1 MNKLV
6 ALAVVAVVALV
17 ITASTLFTVHQTQQV
32 LVTQFGEPIRVIREP
47 GLHAKIPF
55 VQSVISFDR
64 RLLDFDAPAE
74 EIILGDQRRLS
85 VDSFTRYSI
94 TDPLRFY
101 QTVGPLESGIRARI
115 NSVVTSAVRRV
126 LGNEPLLSVLS
137 NDRPR
142 IMGEIRQLVNEEMQA
157 FGIEVVDVRI
167 RRADLPEQNTDAIL
181 SRMQSERQRV
191 AAEERARG
199 QEEATRIRAGADR
212 ERTVLLAEA
221 QAQADILRGQGEQ
234 DAIRIFA
241 EAFQQDPEFF
251 QFYRSMQ
258 AYREAFSSGETRL
271 LMSPDSEFFRFFR
284 ESKPAS
290 LLPQGTGR
298 TGAAASAPAA
308 SVPAASVPAAP
319 APAASAPAA
328 PAPAAPAPAASVNP
342 SPAAPSAPP
351 IVVAPT
357 PAPQ

>member
-1 MNKLV
+1 MNRTI
-6 ALAVVAVVALV
+6 ALAIGVAALL
-17 ITASTLFTVHQTQQV
+17 IIAASTLFTVHQTQQV
-32 LVTQFGEPIRVIREP
+32 LITQFGEPIRVIRTP

-55 VQSVISFDR
+55 VQSVIAFDR

-94 TDPLRFY
+94 TDPLRYY
-101 QTVGPLESGIRARI
+101 QTVGAAEVGIRARI
-115 NSVVTSAVRRV
+115 NSIVTSAVRRV

-137 NDRPR
+137 ADRAR
-142 IMGEIRQLVNEEMQA
+142 IMGEIRRLVNEEASA

-241 EAFQQDPEFF
+241 EAFQQDPQFF

-258 AYREAFSSGETRL
+258 AYREAFSEGETRL
-271 LMSPDSEFFRFFR
+271 LLSPDSEFFRFFR
-284 ESKPAS
+284 ESMPSVGPQPA
-290 LLPQGTGR
+290 R
-298 TGAAASAPAA
+298 AVAAPAA
-308 SVPAASVPAAP
+308 PAAQAPAAP
-319 APAASAPAA
+319 AAPAASAAPA
-328 PAPAAPAPAASVNP
+328 PAPAAP
-342 SPAAPSAPP
+342 
-351 IVVAPT
+351 
-357 PAPQ
+357 QQ